1 MIDRVLIRNFK
12 CFREQQFELGKLNV
26 FCGANGVGKSSCIQA
41 FLIAREV
48 FQCVDK
54 PAYVKLNN
62 LYKQDLGQVL
72 DVFHASASDEFIS
85 FEFQSEGTSIRIS
98 APADSS
104 RAEEHFLS
112 FEETNSTNLS
122 CFHSRETGYFS
133 YLSPERDGPRDI
145 QQIQSAPH
153 NCLQL
158 GTSGEY
164 TAEVLATYERET
176 VRQALRFVDQPE
188 SKLPEQLQPQ
198 LQRWASEIFPGIELK
213 PVTSPGT
220 NAVGVRIKKA
230 GIEAEWLKP
239 TNIGFGISY
248 CLPMLLGGLLGRENG
263 LFIIDSPE
271 AHLHPASQSRISHF
285 LCQVANANTQV
296 IVETHSDH
304 ILNGV
309 RLAVAKG
316 RIPAEDVRIHYL
328 DQAEEGIVYERISVK
343 KDGSLSIW
351 PAGFFDQTEKDLA
364 EIVKHKRRGI

>member
-1 MIDRVLIRNFK
+1 MINRIAIRNFK
-12 CFREQQFELGKLNV
+12 CFREVEFEFGKLNI
-26 FCGANGVGKSSCIQA
+26 FCGVNGVGKSSLIQA

-48 FQCVDK
+48 FQCADI
-54 PAYVKLNN
+54 PAYVKLNK
-62 LYKQDLGQVL
+62 LFKQDLGQVL
-72 DVFHASASDEFIS
+72 DIFHVNSLDDFIS
-85 FEFQSEGTSIRIS
+85 FEFHVDGTRIGLR
-98 APADSS
+98 APTDST
-104 RAEEHFLS
+104 RMEEHFLR
-112 FEETNSTNLS
+112 FDKVDLNQLD
-122 CFHSRETGYFS
+122 CFHSREIGCFS

-176 VRQALRFVDQPE
+176 VRRALQFANQTE
-188 SKLPEQLQPQ
+188 LKLPEQLQPQ
-198 LQRWASEIFPGIELK
+198 LQRWANEIFPGIELK
-213 PVTSPGT
+213 AVTSAGI
-220 NAVGVRIKKA
+220 NAVGVRIKKG

-239 TNIGFGISY
+239 TNVGFGISY
-248 CLPMLLGGLLGRENG
+248 CLPILLGGLLSREDG

-271 AHLHPASQSRISHF
+271 AHLHPASQSKIAQF

-309 RLAVAKG
+309 RLAVAMG

-328 DQAEEGIVYERISVK
+328 DQNERGIVCDKISVK
-343 KDGSLSIW
+343 KDGSLSLW

-364 EIVKHKRRGI
+364 EIVKIKRGTR